1 MSVFTT
7 TGSVDYDTLAYELLL
22 RYSYRPELYFDSM
35 VDVKPTNQTHAG
47 STTRFWLQNDLA
59 AATTPLVED
68 VDVSAVPMSNTFV
81 DVPLLEYG
89 NAVVTTAKLDA
100 FSMLDINAAAA
111 NVIGYNAGISIDS
124 IARVAFQTAG
134 TVRYALGTGTA
145 PAARVNV
152 AATNTLRAADFRR
165 AYADLTRANVPT
177 YDGAYIALLHP
188 DVAFDIKSETGEAG
202 WRAPHVYSAPEA
214 IMNGEIGMFEGF
226 RVIVS
231 PRAPFFVDGG
241 ATSTDVYRTI
251 FMGREGVAK
260 TYSTGGG
267 YGEQPIVVLGPVVDK
282 LRRFQPLGWKHL
294 VGYLPF
300 RADATRAVESSSSIG
315 NNGVG

>member
-22 RYSYRPELYFDSM
+22 RYSYRPELYFDSW
-35 VDVKPTNQTHAG
+35 VDVKPTALTHRGA
-47 STTRFWLQNDLA
+47 STRFWLQNDLA
-59 AATTPLVED
+59 VATTPLVED

-89 NAVVTTAKLDA
+89 NAVVTTARLDA
-100 FSMLDINAAAA
+100 TSQIDINAAAA
-111 NVIGYNAGISIDS
+111 NVIGFNAGISMDT

-134 TVRYALGTGTA
+134 VVRYALGSGTLPTSRA
-145 PAARVNV
+145 TV
-152 AATNTLRAADFRR
+152 AANNTLRATDFRR
-165 AYADLTRANVPT
+165 AYADLSRQNVPT
-177 YDGAYIALLHP
+177 FDGAYVAILHP

-202 WRAPHVYSAPEA
+202 WRAPHVYSSPEN

-226 RVIVS
+226 RVIVT

-241 ATSTDVYRTI
+241 ATNTDVYRTI
-251 FMGREGVAK
+251 FMGREGIAK

-282 LRRFQPLGWKHL
+282 LRRFQPVGWKAL
-294 VGYLPF
+294 AGYAPF
-300 RADATRAVESSSSIG
+300 RSDATRPVESSSSIG
-315 NNGVG
+315 NNGAG